1 MSNRVEKVDVIR
13 SFIIITCTSQ
23 LYSPSPG
30 TFPPWPLKKANAR
43 PSKDSNFM
51 AKFNFIAPYVFNGD
65 YKFVCRTKLCW
76 MKLRIILQLHMYKY
90 TDYRVQRFKFVRYCS
105 LIFLGLDSLLSSI
118 TVPLLY
124 INVTSFKKHF
134 KI

>member
-1 MSNRVEKVDVIR
+1 MDVIG

-30 TFPPWPLKKANAR
+30 TFPPSLLKKANAR

-65 YKFVCRTKLCW
+65 
-76 MKLRIILQLHMYKY
+76 
-90 TDYRVQRFKFVRYCS
+90 
-105 LIFLGLDSLLSSI
+105 
-118 TVPLLY
+118 
-124 INVTSFKKHF
+124 
-134 KI
+134 